1 MAFAYEYGLFLLKT
15 VTLLVAFG
23 VAVLLIAAIASRGR
37 GTRARDRLELARL
50 NDHLRALTR
59 RVEHGLVR
67 GRQAA
72 RELARR
78 DKQERRALKRIQ
90 GQLPRLFVLDFNGDL
105 RASAVESLREEVN
118 AILMAARDDDEVL
131 LRLESPGGMVH
142 SYGFAASQLARL
154 RERKLRLTVAVDR
167 VAASGGYLM
176 AVVADRIVAAP
187 FAIVGSV
194 GVVGQMPN
202 LHRLLER
209 LDVDYELHTA
219 GEHKRTLTMF
229 GENTDEGRR
238 KFQQDLEDIHRLFK
252 EHIARFRPSLD
263 LQRIATGEYWLGERA
278 LELGL
283 VDDLGTSDDLL
294 LEQRERMEIVA
305 LKWKRKPQLRRRLSI
320 AVESLIARLS
330 GAL

>member
-1 MAFAYEYGLFLLKT
+1 MAFAYEYGLFLMKT
-15 VTLLVAFG
+15 VTLLAG
-23 VAVLLIAAIASRGR
+23 LAAAVLLIAAITSRGR
-37 GTRARDRLELARL
+37 SSGSRDRLELKRV
-50 NDHLRALTR
+50 NDHLRSLTR
-59 RVEHGLVR
+59 RIEHGLVR
-67 GRQAA
+67 GRHAA
-72 RELARR
+72 RELARSEKR
-78 DKQERRALKRIQ
+78 ERRALKRVQ

-105 RASAVESLREEVN
+105 RASAVDSLREEVS
-118 AILMAARDDDEVL
+118 AILMSARDDDEIL

-187 FAIVGSV
+187 FAIVGSI
-194 GVVGQMPN
+194 GVVGQVPN

-209 LDVDYELHTA
+209 MDIDYEMHTA
-219 GEHKRTLTMF
+219 GEHKRTLTVF

-238 KFQQDLEDIHRLFK
+238 KFQEELEDIHRLFK
-252 EHIARFRPSLD
+252 QHIARFRPSLD
-263 LQRIATGEYWLGERA
+263 LQRVATGEYWLGERA

-305 LKWKRKPQLRRRLSI
+305 LKWRRKPQLRKRLSI
-320 AVESLIARLS
+320 ATESLIARLS
-330 GAL
+330 GAS